1 MHEHAPR
8 RTQHPG
14 LLARP
19 PCGSQELEHGWVSLA
34 IDPVAQLRALAD
46 LRDAGLLSDE
56 EFERQKAK
64 VLDA

>member
-1 MHEHAPR
+1 
-8 RTQHPG
+8 

-19 PCGSQELEHGWVSLA
+19 PCGSQGFERGWVAVA
-34 IDPVAQLRALAD
+34 IDPVAQVRALAE